1 MGLVQQAIE
10 SAPRWSIKK
19 LTATYLTL
27 GLSEIGKEVGI
38 ASEDDTR
45 KVVLDMVSFR
55 SLRRIFFNSLYFRPD
70 VGLLIDRMFGNNRPD
85 IRFGDSDVL

>member
-1 MGLVQQAIE
+1 MQQAIE
-10 SAPRWSIKK
+10 SAPRWLIKK

-45 KVVLDMVSFR
+45 KVVLDMVSFM
-55 SLRRIFFNSLYFRPD
+55 LPQKP
-70 VGLLIDRMFGNNRPD
+70 LILH
-85 IRFGDSDVL
+85 ISAVTLVS